1 MAEGFLRHLAVEK
14 VEICS
19 AGIEAHGVNPRAIQ
33 VMAEVGIDLSGH
45 TSNLVDQYLNTGVT
59 HVITVC
65 DSAAQNCPYF
75 PEDVAFT
82 HLSFPDPAKAR
93 GSEDEILDAFRAVR
107 DEIGEAM
114 RAWGNGFW
122 G

>member
-1 MAEGFLRHLAVEK
+1 MAEGFLRLMAVGK
-14 VEICS
+14 AEICS

-82 HLSFPDPAKAR
+82 HFSFPDPAKAT
-93 GSEDEILDAFRAVR
+93 GTEAEIMDAFGAVR

-114 RAWGNGFW
+114 RAWWNGFW